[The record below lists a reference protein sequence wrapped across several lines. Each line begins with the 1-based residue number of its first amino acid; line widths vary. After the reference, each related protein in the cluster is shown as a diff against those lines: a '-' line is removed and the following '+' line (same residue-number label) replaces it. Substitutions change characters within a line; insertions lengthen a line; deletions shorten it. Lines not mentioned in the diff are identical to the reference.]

1 MVKKYKAL
9 RLVASVYKVFGYIV
23 LVTTILSSLGVCI
36 SGLIG
41 GSAFNLFANRL
52 GETLSRGGT
61 ASMAVVG
68 VLMGLGFLIYGAI
81 IGITLLAAG
90 EAVYVLIDI
99 EENTRLS
106 AGK

>member
-9 RLVASVYKVFGYIV
+9 RLVASVYKIFGYIV

-41 GSAFNLFANRL
+41 GTAFNMFSNRL
-52 GETLSRGGT
+52 GDSITNGGT
-61 ASMAVVG
+61 ASMAVMG
-68 VLMGLGFLIYGAI
+68 VLIGLGVLLYGAI

-90 EAVYVLIDI
+90 EGVYILIDI
-99 EENTRLS
+99 EENTRVS
-106 AGK
+106 ANK